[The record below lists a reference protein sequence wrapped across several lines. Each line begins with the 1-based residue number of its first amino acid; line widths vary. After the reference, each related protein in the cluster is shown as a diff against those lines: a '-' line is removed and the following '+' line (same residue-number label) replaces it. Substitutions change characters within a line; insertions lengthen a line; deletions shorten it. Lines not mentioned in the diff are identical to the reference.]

1 MLMLL
6 LVATVLLLP
15 RQRVGSAA
23 TSSNAP
29 TSSRGEAGFIIV
41 NFCGAAGFE
50 VKKYNRLF

>member
-50 VKKYNRLF
+50 VKKYNLF